1 MVVVPWIKQ
10 LRQNLPQTHVFA
22 VSKSWQRWK
31 GMIWEPYGILLEK
44 NILKIVFNV
53 LLDSKLHVLDSN
65 FKTSWITGH
74 WNYNNGKIKLLLIN
88 SIYCFIFLTGT
99 NGENILS
106 NSIWHIL

>member
-1 MVVVPWIKQ
+1 MWATECRFMVVVPWIKQ

-53 LLDSKLHVLDSN
+53 LLDSKLHVLGHELLD
-65 FKTSWITGH
+65 TEIITME
-74 WNYNNGKIKLLLIN
+74 K
-88 SIYCFIFLTGT
+88 
-99 NGENILS
+99 
-106 NSIWHIL
+106 